1 MRMAHGL
8 WWSLLAG
15 LASTA
20 VYAGDG
26 TFERTIA
33 AQPHGVV
40 DISNV
45 SGSVDVKA
53 WDRAEVSVRA
63 EYESGVDR
71 VDVSTEGGHTIIK
84 VVLPSHSHGGEAEL
98 HVQVPKDSE
107 VNVSAV
113 SADVTSQG
121 VQGIQRL
128 NAVSGDLTAEI
139 AASDI
144 EARTVSG
151 SIRLKGRGQPA
162 RLRVSTV
169 SGDVHLEH
177 GAGDFEGNT
186 VSGTLVVSLDSAHS
200 VRWRSTSGDMR
211 FTGKLTHGAT
221 VEASSVSGDLGV
233 RANADG
239 GFEYEVSSF
248 SGDITD
254 CFHVQSERTSQ
265 YAPGSRLQG
274 SLGQGAGH
282 VRLKTMSG
290 DIQLCDRN

>member
-1 MRMAHGL
+1 MRMAYGL
-8 WWSLLAG
+8 WLSLLTALAG
-15 LASTA
+15 TA
-20 VYAGDG
+20 ANAGDA
-26 TFERTIA
+26 TFDRTVA
-33 AQPHGVV
+33 AQPRGVV

-53 WDRAEVSVRA
+53 WDRAEVRVRA
-63 EYESGVDR
+63 ELESDVER

-84 VVLPSHSHGGEAEL
+84 VVLPNHTHGGEAEL

-113 SADVTSQG
+113 SADVSSQG
-121 VQGIQRL
+121 VLGIQRL
-128 NAVSGDLTAEI
+128 SAVSGDVSAEI
-139 AASDI
+139 AGSDV

-151 SIRLKGRGQPA
+151 SIRLKGHDQPA

-169 SGDVHLEH
+169 SGDVHLER

-186 VSGTLVVSLDSAHS
+186 VSGSLTLSLGAARS

-211 FTGKLTHGAT
+211 FTGKLTRGAT

-233 RANADG
+233 RVSAEG
-239 GFEYEVSSF
+239 GFEYEISSF
-248 SGDITD
+248 SGDISD
-254 CFHVQSERTSQ
+254 CFNVPSERTSK
-265 YAPGSRLQG
+265 YGPGSRLQG

-290 DIQLCDRN
+290 DIQLCDRT

>member
-1 MRMAHGL
+1 MRMACALGL
-8 WWSLLAG
+8 SLLA

-20 VYAGDG
+20 VNAGDG
-26 TFERTIA
+26 SFDRTVA
-33 AQPHGVV
+33 AQPRGVV

-45 SGSVDVKA
+45 SGSVDVKG
-53 WDRAEVSVRA
+53 WDRAEVHIRA
-63 EYESGVDR
+63 ELGSDVER
-71 VDVSTEGGHTIIK
+71 VDVSTEGGHTSIK
-84 VVLPSHSHGGEAEL
+84 VELPNHSRGGEAEL
-98 HVQVPKDSE
+98 HVEVPKDSE

-113 SADVTSQG
+113 TADVTSQG
-121 VQGIQRL
+121 VLGIQRL
-128 NAVSGDLTAEI
+128 SAVSGDVTAEI
-139 AASDI
+139 AGSDV

-151 SIRLKGRGQPA
+151 GIRLKGHGQPA
-162 RLRVSTV
+162 RLHVSTV

-186 VSGTLVVSLDSAHS
+186 VSGSLTLSLDTARS

-211 FTGKLTHGAT
+211 FTGKLARGAT
-221 VEASSVSGDLGV
+221 FEASSVSGDLGV
-233 RANADG
+233 RASAEG

-254 CFHVQSERTSQ
+254 CFNVPSERTSK
-265 YAPGSRLQG
+265 YGPGSRLQG
-274 SLGQGAGH
+274 TLGQGAGH